1 MGVVTVVGGGL
12 AGVEAAFACVKLG
25 VKVKLYEMRP
35 VSTTPAH
42 RTALFGELVCSNSLK
57 SDSPDT
63 ASGLLKAE
71 MRILGSVLLRVAE
84 ATRVPAGSGLAV
96 DRELFAKKVTE
107 LVESHPFID
116 VFREEIEEIPSD
128 RPCVIATG
136 PLTSKKLSRSIAE
149 FLGSKNLSFYD
160 AIAPI
165 VDGETIDYS
174 KAFWGD
180 RYGKGSG
187 DYLNCPLS
195 KEEYEAFYQALVMAE
210 CVPFKEFEE
219 PKFFEGCMPIE
230 EMAKRGKETLLF
242 GPMKPVGLVDPRT
255 GKRPYAV
262 VQLRREDAKGS
273 MFNMVGFQ
281 TKMKW
286 PEQKRVFRM
295 IPALRNA
302 EFLRYGSI
310 HRNTY
315 INSPKVLK
323 PTLQAKMDDG
333 LFFAGQ
339 ITGVEGYMES
349 AATGII
355 AGINASRIVKGE
367 DAIVPPEVTMI
378 GSLLRYISNEGI
390 EDFQPMNANFGLLPP
405 LDRRVRDKR
414 KKRLMY
420 YQRAVDATEKWVK
433 EYGLEVLRSELV

>member
-25 VKVKLYEMRP
+25 LRVRLYEMRP

-42 RTALFGELVCSNSLK
+42 KTALFAELVCSNSLK

-71 MRILGSVLLRVAE
+71 MRILGSVLLKVAGE
-84 ATRVPAGSGLAV
+84 SRVPAGSALAV
-96 DRELFAKKVTE
+96 DRELFAKRVTE
-107 LVESHPFID
+107 LVESHPLID
-116 VFREEIEEIPSD
+116 VFREEVEEIPSD
-128 RPCVIATG
+128 RPCIIATG
-136 PLTSKKLSRSIAE
+136 PLTSEKLSQSIAE

-195 KEEYEAFYQALVMAE
+195 EEEYEAFYQALVTAE
-210 CVPFKEFEE
+210 CVPFKDFEE
-219 PKFFEGCMPIE
+219 PRFFEGCMPIE

-242 GPMKPVGLVDPRT
+242 GPMRPVGLVDPRT
-255 GKRPYAV
+255 GKRPFAV

-286 PEQKRVFRM
+286 PEQRRVFRM
-295 IPALRNA
+295 IPALKNA

-323 PTLQAKMDDG
+323 PTLQTKADEG

-355 AGINASRIVKGE
+355 AGVNASRIARGE
-367 DAIVPPEVTMI
+367 QAIVPPEVTMI
-378 GSLLRYISNEGI
+378 GSLLRYISNEEI

-420 YQRAVDATEKWVK
+420 YQRAVEAMEKWVR
-433 EYGLEVLRSELV
+433 ENHLEVLRGELV